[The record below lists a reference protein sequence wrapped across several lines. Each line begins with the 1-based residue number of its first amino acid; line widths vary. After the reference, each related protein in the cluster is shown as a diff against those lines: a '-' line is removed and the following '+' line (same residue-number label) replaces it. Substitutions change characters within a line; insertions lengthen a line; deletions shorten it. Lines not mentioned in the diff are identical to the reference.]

1 MSDPYARHYFTGFI
15 SGEGSFTLGP
25 RAARVVIKL
34 RRDDRPLLEAFRDA
48 FGNVLQALALTVNGR
63 LTCTEYETA
72 RAVHRHWPK
81 RDTIAIAFGGWYE
94 ALRSAGLAD
103 RAARRPSAAQLR
115 IQLD

>member
-48 FGNVLQALALTVNGR
+48 FGNVLQALAL
-63 LTCTEYETA
+63 
-72 RAVHRHWPK
+72 
-81 RDTIAIAFGGWYE
+81 IAFGGWYE